1 MEGLEPADQVL
12 ALISKDGADAVF
24 DLDESLRIVTDA
36 VCFDVINNVPCREN
50 VGICLQGVFGYKGSL
65 NLFVLSLRLSR
76 VSVVNSS
83 QEGVIED
90 LA

>member
-1 MEGLEPADQVL
+1 LEGLESADEIL
-12 ALISKDGADAVF
+12 ALISKEGAYAVF

-36 VCFDVINNVPCREN
+36 VCFDVINNFPCREN

-65 NLFVLSLRLSR
+65 NLFVFSLRLSR
-76 VSVVNSS
+76 ASVINSS

>member
-1 MEGLEPADQVL
+1 LEGLEPADQIL
-12 ALISKDGADAVF
+12 TLISKEGADAVL

-36 VCFDVINNVPCREN
+36 VCFNVINDVPCREN
-50 VGICLQGVFGYKGSL
+50 VGVCLQGVFGYKGSL
-65 NLFVLSLRLSR
+65 NLFVFSLRLSR
-76 VSVVNSS
+76 ASVVNSS

>member
-1 MEGLEPADQVL
+1 ML
-12 ALISKDGADAVF
+12 ALISKEGADAVF